1 MKRIL
6 LAVLM
11 QMILIVSFAQIKVV
25 STLTDNQINP
35 IGVGNRDPRFT
46 WIMSANKRNT
56 FQKAYQVQVF
66 EGKSLVWNSGKTISD
81 QCVFVQYNGL
91 PLQSNKKYT
100 WRVKVWEDDKNGSE
114 WSSLSKFQT
123 ALLDVGEKSQ
133 FSLPHY

>member
-6 LAVLM
+6 LAFLM
-11 QMILIVSFAQIKVV
+11 QMILIGSFAQIKVV

-35 IGVGNRDPRFT
+35 IGVGNRHPRFT

-66 EGKSLVWNSGKTISD
+66 EGKSMVWNSGKTISD
-81 QCVFVQYNGL
+81 QSVFVQYNGS

-100 WRVKVWEDDKNGSE
+100 WRVKVW
-114 WSSLSKFQT
+114 
-123 ALLDVGEKSQ
+123 
-133 FSLPHY
+133 